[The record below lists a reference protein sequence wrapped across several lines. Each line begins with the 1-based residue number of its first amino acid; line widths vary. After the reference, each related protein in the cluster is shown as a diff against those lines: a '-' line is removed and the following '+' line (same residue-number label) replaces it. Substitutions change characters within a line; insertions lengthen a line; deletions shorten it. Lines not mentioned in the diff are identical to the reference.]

1 MFKKVKVMLFHA
13 HLSEVNIKARY
24 PFYGGSPRLNCT
36 EAYLKQYQTGYCR
49 SLLHEGSIN
58 NVDSE
63 NK

>member
-1 MFKKVKVMLFHA
+1 MLFHA
-13 HLSEVNIKARY
+13 HLSEVNIQARY